1 MGKCSIITLT
11 LSFSI
16 KILKLFICGKK
27 HITQNLPCQSFPGA
41 QLGTLRR
48 FPGCVTF
55 LTAIPRTCSSSQTD
69 TLSPLDTHSPAPWP
83 QALALHPLPMSV
95 EETPPGT
102 SSGGKSESTRPSV
115 PGLFLP
121 ASRPQGAATLTVC
134 QNVLLCVSIVR
145 GWTLGSPLLSR
156 CDHAAV
162 NTCRHQGG
170 PPARLWGCG
179 RQDCLLRLQAGGKGS
194 EAPPCRFPHAA
205 LGVTPTSSAEGG
217 WVLCLP
223 EHDCPV
229 LGQQAAW
236 RLHRPGL

>member
-1 MGKCSIITLT
+1 MGRRNIPPAVPSPPP
-11 LSFSI
+11 SP
-16 KILKLFICGKK
+16 GPV
-27 HITQNLPCQSFPGA
+27 HLPA
-41 QLGTLRR
+41 RTLR
-48 FPGCVTF
+48 PHCTG
-55 LTAIPRTCSSSQTD
+55 PP
-69 TLSPLDTHSPAPWP
+69 SPLHTHSPPATAQPLAPTASCVWMR
-83 QALALHPLPMSV
+83 PLQG
-95 EETPPGT
+95 PPVGE
-102 SSGGKSESTRPSV
+102 SDSTRPSV